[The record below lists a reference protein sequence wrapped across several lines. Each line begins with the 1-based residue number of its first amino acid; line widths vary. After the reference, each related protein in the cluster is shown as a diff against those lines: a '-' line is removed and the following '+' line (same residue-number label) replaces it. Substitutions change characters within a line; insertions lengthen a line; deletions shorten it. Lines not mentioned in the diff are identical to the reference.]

1 LDKKTADDAQ
11 AVDQRPLL
19 SEAVRR
25 QVLEEWNAAAA
36 DYPQDKCVHE
46 LFEAQAARTPDA
58 IAAVHEDTQL
68 TYAELNAKANRLAHY
83 LRTLG
88 VQPDALVALCA
99 ERSLDMVVGLLAIL
113 KAGGA
118 YVPLDP
124 AYPAERLA
132 YMLKDSA
139 PVAVLTYA
147 QVRLG
152 PPAAVGGAA
161 AGVPVIDLADAE
173 RWPRSR
179 TAIRIEPASA
189 SHLGIWPMSSIPQAP
204 RVC

>member
-83 LRTLG
+83 
-88 VQPDALVALCA
+88 
-99 ERSLDMVVGLLAIL
+99 
-113 KAGGA
+113 
-118 YVPLDP
+118 
-124 AYPAERLA
+124 
-132 YMLKDSA
+132 
-139 PVAVLTYA
+139 
-147 QVRLG
+147 
-152 PPAAVGGAA
+152 
-161 AGVPVIDLADAE
+161 
-173 RWPRSR
+173 
-179 TAIRIEPASA
+179 
-189 SHLGIWPMSSIPQAP
+189 
-204 RVC
+204 